1 MKKIELHRVHRMTI
15 HSINLNDFESEK
27 RQQVLMLG
35 KIQNSAQSAISLDI
49 LRITKVLIN
58 APTQSRSYTVY
69 GKIREN
75 TLVSSI
81 IPLN

>member
-1 MKKIELHRVHRMTI
+1 
-15 HSINLNDFESEK
+15 
-27 RQQVLMLG
+27 MLG